1 MKNALKIVIF
11 FAVSMCCALPA
22 TAQTAKTIVDKV
34 INTHNAGKGISAD
47 YKVTSA
53 SGTSRGSIVME
64 STKYRILSPDLKS
77 WFNNTTQWAYSPAT
91 GEVNVTNASSGAA
104 TTNPYTAII
113 DLERSCN
120 MSVAKT
126 SADYLV
132 TFKPKGKKYAEYSSI
147 VLTVSKKSYRIK
159 KAEFNGKNHANS
171 FIVEITNYV
180 SGKNFPASTFVFDKK
195 LVPAGTYINDLR

>member
-64 STKYRILSPDLKS
+64 STKYYPKQCTLHIHKFMLKS
-77 WFNNTTQWAYSPAT
+77 HCCQVIYRL
-91 GEVNVTNASSGAA
+91 SSE
-104 TTNPYTAII
+104 N
-113 DLERSCN
+113 E
-120 MSVAKT
+120 
-126 SADYLV
+126 
-132 TFKPKGKKYAEYSSI
+132 
-147 VLTVSKKSYRIK
+147 
-159 KAEFNGKNHANS
+159 
-171 FIVEITNYV
+171 
-180 SGKNFPASTFVFDKK
+180 
-195 LVPAGTYINDLR
+195 